1 MNSITPLAAASG
13 LVGSNATIDAL
24 RRTGQH
30 VVKTH
35 TRRGIVWHYSDTLT
49 PIPTA
54 TAERLMAKGILI
66 ARELSGQ
73 SWELAEG
80 WR

>member
-1 MNSITPLAAASG
+1 MNG
-13 LVGSNATIDAL
+13 LVGSNATIDTL

-35 TRRGIVWHYSDTLT
+35 TRRGVVWHYSDTLAL
-49 PIPTA
+49 IPTPV
-54 TAERLMAKGILI
+54 AERLTGKGILI
-66 ARELSGQ
+66 ARKPSGQ